1 MNGKTELSITNRTM
15 QTTENTIPQVP
26 QEEAPAPAPA
36 PAPELAPECEEDDAD
51 VYTPCPP
58 RRPTKYN
65 CMNCSPAFA
74 TSDGEYPAMV
84 VDVCYKCERCGRTVS
99 HSIDN
104 PTVCKHC
111 F

>member
-15 QTTENTIPQVP
+15 QTTENTIPQ
-26 QEEAPAPAPA
+26 EEAPAPAPA
-36 PAPELAPECEEDDAD
+36 PAPVSELAPECEEDDAD

>member
-1 MNGKTELSITNRTM
+1 MGGQCQPM
-15 QTTENTIPQVP
+15 QATENIVPQDVP

-36 PAPELAPECEEDDAD
+36 PAPEPECEVVLDSEDDAD

-104 PTVCKHC
+104 PTVCKRC